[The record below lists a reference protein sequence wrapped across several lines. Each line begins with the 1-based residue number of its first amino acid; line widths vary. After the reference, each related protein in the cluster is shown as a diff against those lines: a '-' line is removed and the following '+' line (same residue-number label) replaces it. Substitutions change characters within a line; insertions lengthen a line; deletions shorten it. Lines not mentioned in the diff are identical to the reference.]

1 MNFINKKIIGY
12 TVGAFAA
19 LYIVYVSAVGLISS
33 PGGDP
38 YIPPVLDENA
48 SNKDRAVVM
57 SEALSHSLQTQLD
70 SFFGFLPNDLML
82 VPTII
87 DNTTSYQKGVIYAT
101 RPGSDMIAKTVARF
115 GKTDTIDSRLAD
127 ATSRFFT
134 YSENVWGFWF
144 IYDAENKYREGI
156 AKWKDWAASVDS
168 DKKNA
173 GIYNVKSDD
182 VYNILKY
189 CQAMID
195 YSLGILNNE
204 KMGHFDSDD
213 NIFYVKGVVSV
224 VSDILRGL
232 IAVDSSVIERGG
244 RENVDEAMKRLN
256 YIQDFNPLYV
266 VAGGNE
272 VGDAMLPNHVAAMAR
287 HLDVANNR
295 IADMMQSMEK

>member
-168 DKKNA
+168 DKKNV

>member
-1 MNFINKKIIGY
+1 MNFINKKIISY
-12 TVGAFAA
+12 TIGAFAGI
-19 LYIVYVSAVGLISS
+19 YVVYVSAVGLISS
-33 PGGDP
+33 PSGEP
-38 YIPPVLDENA
+38 FTPPVLDEN
-48 SNKDRAVVM
+48 STNRDRAAVM
-57 SEALSHSLQTQLD
+57 SSALTHSLQNQLD
-70 SFFGFLPNDLML
+70 SFCGWLPNDLML
-82 VPTII
+82 VPSII
-87 DNTTSYQKGVIYAT
+87 DNTTAYQRGVIYAT

-156 AKWKDWAASVDS
+156 AKWKSWASSVDS
-168 DKKNA
+168 NVKNA

-182 VYNILKY
+182 VYSILKY
-189 CQAMID
+189 CQNMID

-204 KMGHFDSDD
+204 KMGHFESDD
-213 NIFYVKGVVSV
+213 NIYYVKGVVSV
-224 VSDILRGL
+224 VTDVLRGL

-244 RENVDEAMKRLN
+244 KENVEEAMKRLD
-256 YIQDFNPLYV
+256 YIQNFNPLYV
-266 VAGGNE
+266 VAGGND